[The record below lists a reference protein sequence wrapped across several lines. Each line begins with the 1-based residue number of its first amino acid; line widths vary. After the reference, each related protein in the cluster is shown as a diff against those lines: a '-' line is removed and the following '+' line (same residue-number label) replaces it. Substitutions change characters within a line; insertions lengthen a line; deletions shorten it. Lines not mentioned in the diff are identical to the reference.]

1 MWKIK
6 TVVFFVTIG
15 GAFIIW
21 GLYYA
26 LQPPFYPSVAESKGA
41 TPAQVHKIIM
51 QILYQVY

>member
-1 MWKIK
+1 MWKLK

-41 TPAQVHKIIM
+41 TPAQVHRIIM
-51 QILYQVY
+51 KILY